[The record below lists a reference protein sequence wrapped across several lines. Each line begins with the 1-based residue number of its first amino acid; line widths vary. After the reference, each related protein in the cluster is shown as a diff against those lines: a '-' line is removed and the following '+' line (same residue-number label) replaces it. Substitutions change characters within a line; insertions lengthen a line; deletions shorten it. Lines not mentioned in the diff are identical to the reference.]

1 MWPEGNR
8 VSLFEG
14 VRESYIYN
22 NNYNKNKTKG
32 LGPESSASSGSSGS
46 EPDFTSVKAEVD
58 KLYDKEKQVA

>member
-1 MWPEGNR
+1 
-8 VSLFEG
+8 